1 MLLFS
6 NELFMFM
13 SFKYILPQDIN
24 SPSHPH
30 PPFLAVLPSGSQ
42 DVVDQSVGL
51 CFIILPCLFLLI
63 IYFAMRFKECG
74 DDCVDCE
81 DCTCICGCSPFFPAF
96 SVKNV

>member
-1 MLLFS
+1 MGRHKLS
-6 NELFMFM
+6 
-13 SFKYILPQDIN
+13 LP
-24 SPSHPH
+24 PP
-30 PPFLAVLPSGSQ
+30 PPWPFLSVLPSGSQ

-63 IYFAMRFKECG
+63 IYLTMRFKECG

-81 DCTCICGCSPFFPAF
+81 ECTCICVCSPFFPAF

>member
-1 MLLFS
+1 MGRH
-6 NELFMFM
+6 
-13 SFKYILPQDIN
+13 KLPL
-24 SPSHPH
+24 PPP

-81 DCTCICGCSPFFPAF
+81 ECTCICGCSPFFPTF